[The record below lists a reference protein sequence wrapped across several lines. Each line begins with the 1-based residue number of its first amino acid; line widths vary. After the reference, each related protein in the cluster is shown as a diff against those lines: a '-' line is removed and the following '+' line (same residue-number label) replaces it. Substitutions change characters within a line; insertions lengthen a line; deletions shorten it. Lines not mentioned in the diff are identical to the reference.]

1 MKNLTITSAYMS
13 FGAVLFWLPDI
24 IFNARVEFASSST
37 QIRLLT
43 FLLPLITVLGYL
55 IMRWIARS
63 STKGPSIAGFMVLG
77 IWVAG
82 PLATMIGATFHG
94 GGFSTPGT
102 WPFVIVATLLFPVF
116 TFMMATYD
124 GTLGALF
131 LSSLFLTVMHILF
144 EKAYWILPPLVWD
157 RVKRA
162 FGLSWAACA

>member
-1 MKNLTITSAYMS
+1 MKNVTIASAYMTL
-13 FGAVLFWLPDI
+13 GAISFWLPDV
-24 IFNARVEFASSST
+24 IFKARVEFASSST
-37 QIRLLT
+37 EIRLLT
-43 FLLPLITVLGYL
+43 FLLPLITALSYL

-63 STKGPSIAGFMVLG
+63 RTEGPSIAGFMVLG

-131 LSSLFLTVMHILF
+131 LSSLFFTVMHILY
-144 EKAYWILPPLVWD
+144 EKASWILPPLVWN
-157 RVKRA
+157 RIKRA
-162 FGLSWAACA
+162 FGLT